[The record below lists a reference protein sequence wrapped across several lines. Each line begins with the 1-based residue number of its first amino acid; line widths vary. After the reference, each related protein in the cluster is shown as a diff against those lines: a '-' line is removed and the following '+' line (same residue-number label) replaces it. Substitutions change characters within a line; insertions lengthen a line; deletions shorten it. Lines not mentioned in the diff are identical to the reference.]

1 MKKGMKMSLEAGTR
15 KVCGQ
20 GRTPMLVMG
29 RKGRG
34 RSLGYMALS
43 GWLERVI
50 RKGKARMGHLSNSCM
65 YLPLKATTVLVLEMM
80 MVPRSTKSQRNIEMR

>member
-1 MKKGMKMSLEAGTR
+1 MKKGTMMNLEAGTR

-29 RKGRG
+29 KRGRG
-34 RSLGYMALS
+34 RLLGYMVLS

-50 RKGKARMGHLSNSCM
+50 RKGKARTGHLSNSCM
-65 YLPLKATTVLVLEMM
+65 YLPLKAITVLAWEM
-80 MVPRSTKSQRNIEMR
+80 RSTKSQRNIEM